1 MKNKLGP
8 VLKLEDV
15 AVAYKV
21 RGGEIEAVQN
31 VSFEI
36 NRGETHGIVGE
47 SGCGKS
53 TVAWAILNF
62 LGANGYVKRGS
73 IKFLG
78 QELVGVTGEELR
90 RLRGDQIAM
99 VYQDPMQALNPS
111 DVGSA
116 HSPSADGKNKGG
128 KTVYRDAGAGLY
140 ARCSQCDETLPASDL
155 WRAAATRCDCHGFV
169 EQSCIANHG

>member
-78 QELVGVTGEELR
+78 QELG
-90 RLRGDQIAM
+90 
-99 VYQDPMQALNPS
+99 
-111 DVGSA
+111 
-116 HSPSADGKNKGG
+116 
-128 KTVYRDAGAGLY
+128 
-140 ARCSQCDETLPASDL
+140 
-155 WRAAATRCDCHGFV
+155 
-169 EQSCIANHG
+169 